1 MENSINKGVSILY
14 TIIVTIVIL
23 QILTDKTNDTFLLLG
38 VTRLSFL
45 FVLFNY
51 LLRGYAWSKWILSVY
66 CLLIGL
72 VGIIGG
78 WFLIANKDI
87 LENNL
92 TMGIIA
98 LIAGILYVL
107 SSILI
112 HILKDIKIHLAHQKE
127 NRNRITIRNH
137 SASIFFSMGI
147 AVIIYIEIWMLT
159 IAVANSIANPKLIFG
174 FILELTYKLP
184 LYAIPGLIIIGI
196 GWLINKENG
205 GQSQYSSK

>member
-1 MENSINKGVSILY
+1 MENSTNKGVSILY
-14 TIIVTIVIL
+14 AIIVTIVIL
-23 QILTDKTNDTFLLLG
+23 QILTDKTNETFLLLG
-38 VTRLSFL
+38 ATRLSLL

-51 LLRGYAWSKWILSVY
+51 LLKGYAWSKWILSVY

-72 VGIIGG
+72 GGIVGG

-98 LIAGILYVL
+98 LITGTLYVL

-112 HILKDIKIHLAHQKE
+112 HILKDIKTHLAHQKE

-137 SASIFFSMGI
+137 FANIFFSIGI

-159 IAVANSIANPKLIFG
+159 IAVANTIANPKLIFG
-174 FILELTYKLP
+174 FILGLIYKLP

>member
-1 MENSINKGVSILY
+1 MENSTNKGVSILY
-14 TIIVTIVIL
+14 AIIVTIVIL

-51 LLRGYAWSKWILSVY
+51 LLKGYAWSKWILSVY

-72 VGIIGG
+72 GGIVGG
-78 WFLIANKDI
+78 WYLIINKDI
-87 LENNL
+87 LENNS

-98 LIAGILYVL
+98 LTTGTLYVL

-112 HILKDIKIHLAHQKE
+112 QILKDIKTHLAHQKE
-127 NRNRITIRNH
+127 SRNRITIRNH
-137 SASIFFSMGI
+137 FANILFSIGI
-147 AVIIYIEIWMLT
+147 AVIVYIEIWMLT
-159 IAVANSIANPKLIFG
+159 IAVANTIANPKLIFG
-174 FILELTYKLP
+174 FILGLIYKLP

-196 GWLINKENG
+196 GWLINKENR